1 HIASIV
7 APLRTRFPFDA
18 LTVLCSQHE
27 VEAHLL
33 CRGGRFVWAPYTQAC
48 ATERD
53 SPNAQLDACG
63 TDDDCLLLG
72 PVGGTAQPEMPVADT
87 GDTTRTHVCR
97 GDRIAAANF
106 TDSNSTS
113 IADLVRASARQQYC
127 QCNTATAVSA
137 RAHEY
142 PSCDRCADLFFA
154 SGRQCTTCP
163 CAYRDGVL
171 DGTCSAVGSA
181 GVQCACK
188 AGYTGTV
195 CEVHAGASASAGA
208 AVGADTTSS
217 TSGARDT
224 NLTDTC
230 VGSAGF

>member
-1 HIASIV
+1 
-7 APLRTRFPFDA
+7 
-18 LTVLCSQHE
+18 
-27 VEAHLL
+27 
-33 CRGGRFVWAPYTQAC
+33 
-48 ATERD
+48 
-53 SPNAQLDACG
+53 
-63 TDDDCLLLG
+63 
-72 PVGGTAQPEMPVADT
+72 MPVADT

-127 QCNTATAVSA
+127 QCNTATGVSA

-154 SGRQCTTCP
+154 SGRQCITCP
-163 CAYRDGVL
+163 RAVQQCLSHTICAYRDGVL

-188 AGYTGTV
+188 AGYTGTL
-195 CEVHAGASASAGA
+195 CEVHAGTSASAGA

-224 NLTDTC
+224 NLTDTT
-230 VGSAGF
+230 VPPVSLVLSSPP